1 MDTLSPSLSAPS
13 LRVDRNRKTLRAQV
27 QDAIRDAILDGH
39 LPPGQKI
46 VERELCDSTGVSR
59 TIVREALARLEEKGL
74 LSRDDS
80 NMLIVAVMTEGE
92 ITDIYEMRAALE
104 ALAARLFTQRA
115 DDAQMARIAA
125 CSVELGK
132 AFDSRG
138 LAEIRAATTRFYDT
152 LLEGSGNREIAR
164 ALNAM
169 IDRIYFLRSQ
179 SMSDFARHAAS
190 LREMQVIAA
199 AVIARD
205 FEAAEKATHDHVA
218 AAAEAAKRQLRRLNL
233 KGDRPE

>member
-1 MDTLSPSLSAPS
+1 MDTLSPPSSPAS

-27 QDAIRDAILDGH
+27 QDVIRDAILDGL

-74 LSRDDS
+74 LGRDPA
-80 NMLIVAVMTEGE
+80 NLLIVAVMTEGE
-92 ITDIYEMRAALE
+92 VADIYEMRAALE

-115 DDAQMARIAA
+115 TDAQLAQIAA
-125 CSVELGK
+125 CSTALGT
-132 AFDSRG
+132 AFDSQR

-179 SMSDFARHAAS
+179 SMADLERHAAS

-199 AVIARD
+199 AVLARD
-205 FEAAEKATHDHVA
+205 PDAAEKATHDHVA
-218 AAAEAAKRQLRRLNL
+218 AAAEAAMRQLRRLNQ